1 MYNTALLY
9 TNVKTFNKALNE
21 FRQCRYFEREELFYP
36 LFNYNI
42 ENLKLDML
50 VSVDQSNSLTLQL
63 MKTNEIIT
71 KLLTKSEYYHVYPDY
86 IYTLRYEERD
96 DKFTIID
103 NIKWKPSIS
112 KVSFKV
118 WRRY

>member
-71 KLLTKSEYYHVYPDY
+71 KLLTKSEYYHVYPDH
-86 IYTLRYEERD
+86 IYTIKYESIG
-96 DKFTIID
+96 DKFKVID
-103 NIKWKPSIS
+103 SIRWKPSIS
-112 KVSFKV
+112 KVNFKV
-118 WRRY
+118 WRKY